1 MSTASRPSSNLLRS
15 MVQWLLVTLGPLI
28 FFVSTAWWMIGSF
41 DLPVPLFASWT
52 IAVVH
57 LLATLPLGIVLATIL
72 PLGKVPM
79 IVRCAGAIATTI
91 LFWIVALVLSGT
103 TQKFPM
109 DYWMLWGS
117 RIVLCA
123 MFHGSWA
130 SCYPPPFL
138 EKILAKRLA
147 IVPVALIVLIL
158 PATFGLS
165 EVKRFTEGAQ
175 SSINGK
181 RFVRAYNNALRL
193 LQLDSSVKM
202 DGIDLTRVARELRDQ
217 IQETEELLT
226 TKQSTEVSPSQAVM
240 YLLSLSRVDEAE
252 ALWAKLPS
260 DAPDTMVLGIL
271 VAREASDWKLVR
283 QRCLEYLRLPP
294 DEMRATVLHALAE
307 AHGNLG
313 EISESIQVF
322 QQMIKTLPSKVDQA
336 MAHYRLGLIHLERG
350 DSAESWEH
358 LNQAMALDPSLESE
372 AKKKFAR
379 LKNFSC
385 QLRGF

>member
-1 MSTASRPSSNLLRS
+1 

-52 IAVVH
+52 IVVIH
-57 LLATLPLGIVLATIL
+57 LVATLPLGIVLATIF

-79 IVRCAGAIATTI
+79 IVRWAGAIATTI
-91 LFWIVALVLSGT
+91 LFWIVALGLSDT
-103 TQKFPM
+103 AQKFPM

-130 SCYPPPFL
+130 VCYPPLFL
-138 EKILAKRLA
+138 EKISANKLS
-147 IVPVALIVLIL
+147 IVPVAFVVLIL

-202 DGIDLTRVARELRDQ
+202 DGIDMTRVARELRDQ
-217 IQETEELLT
+217 IRETEERLT
-226 TKQSTEVSPSQAVM
+226 TKQSTAVTPSQAVM

-260 DAPDTMVLGIL
+260 DAADTMVLGIL
-271 VAREASDWKLVR
+271 IARESSDWKLVR
-283 QRCLEYLRLPP
+283 QRCLEYSKLAPSK
-294 DEMRATVLHALAE
+294 MQATVLHALAE
-307 AHGNLG
+307 AHGNMG

-322 QQMIKTLPSKVDQA
+322 EQMIKALPSKGDQA
-336 MAHYRLGLIHLERG
+336 IAHYRLGLIHLERG

-358 LNQAMALDPSLESE
+358 LNQAIALDPSLENE

-385 QLRGF
+385 QLRGL

>member
-1 MSTASRPSSNLLRS
+1 M
-15 MVQWLLVTLGPLI
+15 
-28 FFVSTAWWMIGSF
+28 
-41 DLPVPLFASWT
+41 
-52 IAVVH
+52 
-57 LLATLPLGIVLATIL
+57 ATIF
-72 PLGKVPM
+72 PLGKIPM
-79 IVRCAGAIATTI
+79 IVRWAGAIATTI
-91 LFWIVALVLSGT
+91 LFWIVALGLSDT
-103 TQKFPM
+103 AQKFPM

-130 SCYPPPFL
+130 VCYPPLFL
-138 EKILAKRLA
+138 EKISANRLA
-147 IVPVALIVLIL
+147 IVPVALVVLIL

-165 EVKRFTEGAQ
+165 EVKRFTEGTQ

-202 DGIDLTRVARELRDQ
+202 DGIDVTRVARELRDQ
-217 IQETEELLT
+217 IQETEERLT
-226 TKQSTEVSPSQAVM
+226 TKQSTAVVSPSQAVM

-260 DAPDTMVLGIL
+260 DAQDTKVLGIL

-307 AHGNLG
+307 AHGNMG

-322 QQMIKTLPSKVDQA
+322 EQMIRTLPSKGDQA
-336 MAHYRLGLIHLERG
+336 IAHFRLGLIYLEKG
-350 DSAESWEH
+350 DSAQSWEH
-358 LNQAMALDPSLESE
+358 LNQAIASDPSLENE
-372 AKKKFAR
+372 AKMKFAR